1 MIFFWNNCA
10 FSTEFQTFL
19 LCNEKRVSIR
29 LSWNST
35 ILIGSQRGQPGLK
48 QCESGRNGLGRK
60 GGWKSASPMSIRSSY
75 ALSPLR
81 LLQQFFVPLRH
92 DGWRKTCEIVRSRE
106 LDSAFNNLDFSRLGI
121 RPQLINVLEL
131 FMCVRSHYLAI
142 FYLWAI
148 LIHRKIVST
157 LDRPRL
163 LCKLMGWGLNKS
175 SFGSPVTCPT
185 CEKPIFRL

>member
-10 FSTEFQTFL
+10 FSIESQTIL

-35 ILIGSQRGQPGLK
+35 ILIGSKTGQPGWNS
-48 QCESGRNGLGRK
+48 ESGRNGLGRK

-131 FMCVRSHYLAI
+131 FMCVNTILRFSTFERS
-142 FYLWAI
+142 
-148 LIHRKIVST
+148 
-157 LDRPRL
+157 
-163 LCKLMGWGLNKS
+163 
-175 SFGSPVTCPT
+175 
-185 CEKPIFRL
+185 